1 MIVNNQGAK
10 IVKISENDKEA
21 YHESRSG
28 RKAIGVF
35 REFFPAEGFAK
46 QIDTLHARVLVLEEQ
61 ARHAMLVLEMTSIPP
76 EEVEAMA
83 AILREETAALHTYV
97 LATHTFSAPHF
108 MPDHILKDEAERDK
122 KRTLQTVVY
131 AAVREAAREAAANL
145 REATLKMGVADCP
158 VGTARDVL
166 TPDGWWIGNNGDGE
180 VDRRLTALQL
190 TDGCGNPIAV
200 LIHYA
205 IQSSVLDGSRLRSGG
220 KAVSGDLAGR
230 MAEALEGEF
239 KVPVL
244 FLIGAAGDQAPRA
257 KAKTD
262 WFEKGIRTETDLQD
276 DAIALLQE
284 QAAEMAHAARAALE
298 AAVPAGAG
306 LQHRSCSVTLPG
318 KVINRNLRE
327 LHPTK
332 EPPYVPEG
340 TNEQIIELLQ
350 IGGVKLV
357 GVKPELNCVTAREI
371 AGNDPMVRIVTLWN
385 GGAKY
390 LADRESCRRITYES
404 QNSPFYPGAAEML
417 AEAAR
422 GLL

>member
-1 MIVNNQGAK
+1 MKAGAAAK
-10 IVKISENDKEA
+10 PLVFSEN
-21 YHESRSG
+21 Y
-28 RKAIGVF
+28 
-35 REFFPAEGFAK
+35 FPVEGFAK

-61 ARHAMLVLEMTSIPP
+61 ERHAMLVLEMTSIPP
-76 EEVEAMA
+76 EEVEAMTG
-83 AILREETAALHTYV
+83 ILREETAALHTYV

-108 MPDHILKDEAERDK
+108 MPDHALKDAAERDK
-122 KRTLQTVVY
+122 KRTLQTAVY
-131 AAVREAAREAAANL
+131 DAVREAAREAAANL
-145 REATLKMGVADCP
+145 REATLEMGVADCP
-158 VGTARDVL
+158 VVTARDVL
-166 TPDGWWIGNNGDGE
+166 TPDGWWIGNNGEGE
-180 VDRRLTALQL
+180 VDRRLTALRL
-190 TDGCGNPIAV
+190 TDNSGAAIAV
-200 LIHYA
+200 LVHYA
-205 IQSSVLDGSRLRSGG
+205 IQSSVLDGSQLRSGG

-230 MAEALEGEF
+230 MAEALEGEL

-244 FLIGAAGDQAPRA
+244 FLIGAAGDQAPGA

-262 WFEKGIRTETDLQD
+262 WFEQGIRTETDLQD
-276 DAIALLQE
+276 DAIPLLEEQSDE
-284 QAAEMAHAARAALE
+284 MVQAAREALAAAAPL
-298 AAVPAGAG
+298 AGTG
-306 LQHRSCSVTLPG
+306 LHHRSCSVTLPG

-340 TNEQIIELLQ
+340 TNEQTIELLQ
-350 IGGVKLV
+350 IGGIKLV

-371 AGNDPMVRIVTLWN
+371 AGNDPLVRIVTLWN

-422 GLL
+422 ELLSFQK